1 MKELKIIIIGNRL
14 IEFSN
19 NKNIFTFDQFL
30 HLLSIEN
37 KLLNS
42 HNNYLVNIGQGLN
55 DQQINDIQDKIE
67 QLDLS
72 HRFHLTG
79 ALSHASRANSGLT
92 HKINSHNSMI
102 SEPYKLSSSEYKSY
116 LLIDEACAEMSDH
129 ITGQHIQGM
138 VLIEASRQMVNSVSE
153 KYLISDKNTARKG
166 FVLNSISSTF
176 FEYVFPMEVEL
187 IFTLDK
193 LRKGLDENFK
203 AEASISVYQHEKVM
217 MKINVI
223 FSVMDKKTL
232 LNIESKM
239 AELSVE
245 KALSLN
251 QLRIIHQQNVA

>member
-14 IEFSN
+14 IEFAN
-19 NKNIFTFDQFL
+19 NKNIFSFDQFSY
-30 HLLSIEN
+30 LLSIES

-42 HNNYLVNIGQGLN
+42 QNHYLVNIGQGLN
-55 DQQINDIQDKIE
+55 DQQINHIQEKII

-79 ALSHASRANSGLT
+79 ALSHAIRANSDLT
-92 HKINSHNSMI
+92 HKIKSQNSMI
-102 SEPYKLSSSEYKSY
+102 SEPYRLSPSEFKSY
-116 LLIDEACAEMSDH
+116 LLLDESCAEMSDH

-153 KYLISDKNTARKG
+153 KFLISDKNTVRKG

-176 FEYVFPMEVEL
+176 FEYVFPLEVEL
-187 IFTLDK
+187 VFTLDK
-193 LRKGLDENFK
+193 LRKGLGDNFK
-203 AEASISVYQHEKVM
+203 AEASIAVYQHEKIM
-217 MKINVI
+217 MQIQVV
-223 FSVMDKKTL
+223 FSVMDKATL

-245 KALSLN
+245 KALSQN
-251 QLRIIHQQNVA
+251 QLRIIYPQRVA